1 MTVCRPPG
9 GEADPVSPFD
19 QAAAGDARS
28 LFEWTQ
34 AVATGHPEID
44 EDDKRLL
51 LLLQELQAAHQE
63 NQPQIVGDALRRLEE
78 YTRVHFSREEKMMLT
93 FDYTDIA
100 RHKLDHA
107 AVITKLSVI
116 KGNIGDHLTDLER
129 IVIFLFDWLV
139 KHINTVD
146 RAMVDRMRRGEVT
159 FLAGAVNA
167 QTNLV
172 IDAAYA
178 LAISIERMSTR
189 LGHIV
194 DPGQRER
201 LRREIGDAS
210 DRLCN
215 MVALANGRVDELGG
229 SPSQLQ
235 RLSGLRT
242 AMINASSRLIEGS
255 AHRLSRYAKS
265 ILDGRRG
272 LPYGIGDAL
281 HQRLNS
287 IVTLVEMAGGFDSV
301 NESAHEAIR
310 EAVDA
315 VNGCLEMES
324 HQANLPTYDESPP
337 PAVRVALVVPPRKP
351 APPKAA
357 PPVLTPTPAPTP
369 PPSADSQQD
378 VLTAAKRR
386 PG

>member
-1 MTVCRPPG
+1 M
-9 GEADPVSPFD
+9 
-19 QAAAGDARS
+19 
-28 LFEWTQ
+28 
-34 AVATGHPEID
+34 ATGHPEID
-44 EDDKRLL
+44 EDHKRLL
-51 LLLQELQAAHQE
+51 LLLQELQSAHE
-63 NQPQIVGDALRRLEE
+63 DKKPEIVGDALRRLEE
-78 YTRVHFSREEKMMLT
+78 YTRVHFSREEKMMTT
-93 FDYTDIA
+93 FNYPDIA
-100 RHKLDHA
+100 RHKREHA
-107 AVITKLSVI
+107 AFITKLSVV
-116 KGNIGDHLTDLER
+116 KGNIGDHIADLER
-129 IVIFLFDWLV
+129 IVTFLFDWLV

-146 RAMVDRMRRGEVT
+146 RAMVDRMRGGKVT
-159 FLAGAVNA
+159 FSAGAVNA

-178 LAISIERMSTR
+178 LAISIERMSTQ

-215 MVALANGRVDELGG
+215 MVALADGRVGELGG
-229 SPSQLQ
+229 SPSQQQ

-281 HQRLNS
+281 HQRLNN

-301 NESAHEAIR
+301 NESAHEAVR
-310 EAVDA
+310 EAVNA

-324 HQANLPTYDESPP
+324 HQANLPTYEG
-337 PAVRVALVVPPRKP
+337 PAPAARVALVVPPRKP

-357 PPVLTPTPAPTP
+357 PPVPTPTPEPTPTPTP
-369 PPSADSQQD
+369 PPSAASQQD
-378 VLTAAKRR
+378 VLNAAKRR